1 MFIAGRRKYLHMKIA
16 VPTYNGE
23 IFQHFGSCPEFTI
36 FTVSDDGFLDVDIIS
51 NTGSGHGALLQVLYD
66 NEVNA
71 LLCGGI
77 GGGARNGLA
86 QLGIRLF
93 PGISGNA
100 LEAVTALLNGT
111 LTYDPNASC
120 GHHHH
125 HEEGGDCHCGEHG
138 HHHEHGDDCHCHH

>member
-1 MFIAGRRKYLHMKIA
+1 MKIA

-36 FTVSDDGFLDVDIIS
+36 FKVSDDGFLDVDIIS

-66 NEVNA
+66 NEVNV

-93 PGISGNA
+93 PGITGNA

-111 LTYDPNASC
+111 LTYDPDFSC

-125 HEEGGDCHCGEHG
+125 EGGEGCHCG
-138 HHHEHGDDCHCHH
+138 HHQ

>member
-1 MFIAGRRKYLHMKIA
+1 MKIA
-16 VPTYNGE
+16 VPTYEGE

-36 FTVSDDGFLDVDIIS
+36 FTIENGEMTSEVIS

-86 QLGIRLF
+86 QLGIELF
-93 PGISGNA
+93 PGIAGDA
-100 LEAVTALLNGT
+100 EAAVVALLNGT
-111 LTYDPNASC
+111 LTLSLI
-120 GHHHH
+120 HI
-125 HEEGGDCHCGEHG
+125 
-138 HHHEHGDDCHCHH
+138 

>member
-1 MFIAGRRKYLHMKIA
+1 MIIA
-16 VPTYNGE
+16 VTHENGNV
-23 IFQHFGSCPEFTI
+23 FQHFGHTKQFKIYEVDADKI
-36 FTVSDDGFLDVDIIS
+36 VSARVVDT
-51 NTGSGHGALLQVLYD
+51 NGSGHGALLQVLYD

-93 PGISGNA
+93 PGLSGNA

-125 HEEGGDCHCGEHG
+125 HEEGEGCHCGEHG
-138 HHHEHGDDCHCHH
+138 HHHEHGDDCHCQH